1 MWNVL
6 LSAPGKQAM
15 NPLRKC
21 SSPSPA
27 SLKACDQLRTRINAL
42 RPKLEAVRS
51 KLPATTPGTYS
62 VTFVA
67 PEVGISTAVF
77 DGKVVVLC
85 VNGGPESVQV
95 VPSVYVSRV
104 WGG

>member
-1 MWNVL
+1 MLTYSIGPVSL
-6 LSAPGKQAM
+6 LS
-15 NPLRKC
+15 N
-21 SSPSPA
+21 
-27 SLKACDQLRTRINAL
+27 
-42 RPKLEAVRS
+42 RS
-51 KLPATTPGTYS
+51 NQ
-62 VTFVA
+62 